1 MVPIISRFTSA
12 SNSRMPLLA
21 DYHKNTLKKQS
32 YCTTNF
38 FSDCSLFTYA
48 PLFNLIEHR
57 TKMNKKI
64 LLVSDKSFFKIYGA
78 K

>member
-38 FSDCSLFTYA
+38 SVTVACSLT
-48 PLFNLIEHR
+48 PPCSISLNIVQ
-57 TKMNKKI
+57 K
-64 LLVSDKSFFKIYGA
+64 
-78 K
+78 